1 MSSASRPES
10 KLRSAKSIS
19 SSVMLSIVSV
29 MARPIAKQKILV
41 EVTHL
46 TLRIYTKGDRCILVY
61 HTLPLDSTQGL
72 IEPLTVEVLECL
84 SYSVHAIHY
93 SFLSAQIGGIFRDC
107 QV

>member
-19 SSVMLSIVSV
+19 SSVMLSIISV
-29 MARPIAKQKILV
+29 LALVAKQKILN
-41 EVTHL
+41 TN
-46 TLRIYTKGDRCILVY
+46 RIYTKGDKCILVY

-72 IEPLTVEVLECL
+72 IEPLTVEILECL
-84 SYSVHAIHY
+84 GYSVHAFHY

>member
-1 MSSASRPES
+1 MSSALRPES

-19 SSVMLSIVSV
+19 SSVMLFIVSV
-29 MARPIAKQKILV
+29 LALAAKQKILY
-41 EVTHL
+41 TN
-46 TLRIYTKGDRCILVY
+46 RIYTKGFRFILVH

>member
-1 MSSASRPES
+1 
-10 KLRSAKSIS
+10 
-19 SSVMLSIVSV
+19 

-46 TLRIYTKGDRCILVY
+46 TLRIYTKGDRCTLVY

-93 SFLSAQIGGIFRDC
+93 THLSDNATMIFSISQIVVSAC
-107 QV
+107 Q